1 MRSGVKEAACRAEAY
16 LMPTPPPAFEQ
27 DCAPFPDLH
36 LRPRRTPT
44 PVMTSDQKRGRQRDD
59 RESLSD
65 DEDAPEDS
73 QHTRSGSDSDDD
85 GSDEGKRA
93 RELEDDEAEALKR
106 DLGQDLREGKRVR
119 RAERGEVGETT
130 VV

>member
-1 MRSGVKEAACRAEAY
+1 
-16 LMPTPPPAFEQ
+16 
-27 DCAPFPDLH
+27 
-36 LRPRRTPT
+36 
-44 PVMTSDQKRGRQRDD
+44 MTGDQKRGRPRDD

-65 DEDAPEDS
+65 DEDAPEGS
-73 QHTRSGSDSDDD
+73 QHTHGGSDSDSD
-85 GSDEGKRA
+85 GSDEGDEGKRA